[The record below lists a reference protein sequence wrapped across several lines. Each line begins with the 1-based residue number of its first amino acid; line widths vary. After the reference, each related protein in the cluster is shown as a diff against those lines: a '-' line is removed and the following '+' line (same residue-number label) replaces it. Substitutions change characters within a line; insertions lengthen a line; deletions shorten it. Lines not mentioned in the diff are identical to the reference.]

1 MKNFLLALIPHL
13 TTKAAV
19 TAAVC
24 VVSTAAVTATTT
36 GIIYSHKTAEYKDT
50 IERLEAQQEENSGV
64 AAGENKQAGS
74 GQATDT
80 AVRVVDGILEVWD
93 GSQWV
98 DYGSVDDVE
107 ASDPYRENDDRKE
120 ETERSVASKKLA
132 ELGLAINEKG
142 EIVAADPEAANTVVT
157 NNGITVLVGNNA
169 NAKNTNAATAATAAN
184 SGKGVAG
191 VRNNAADARGESN
204 TAVAGNTPEQVMA
217 AIQSGMKTGTP
228 AATQTISALPQST
241 SPSAG
246 VTNVSWTA
254 SPDPYGG
261 DDHDSGGNSGGGGGG
276 GSSYSSS
283 DSGGSS
289 GGGGGGGGES
299 SHEEHHEEH
308 HEESHEE
315 SHDDSSSSSDSGGSS
330 DSGSSSEGDGF
341 SEDYL

>member
-1 MKNFLLALIPHL
+1 MKNFLLALIPNL

-24 VVSTAAVTATTT
+24 VVSGAAVTATAT
-36 GIIYSHKTAEYKDT
+36 GVIYSHKTAEYRST
-50 IERLEAQQEENSGV
+50 IERLEAQQEEYAGT
-64 AAGENKQAGS
+64 AAGENGTGGP
-74 GQATDT
+74 GQGTDT

-93 GSQWV
+93 GTQWV

-132 ELGLAINEKG
+132 ELGLTINENG
-142 EIVAADPEAANTVVT
+142 EIVAADPETANTVIT
-157 NNGITVLVGNNA
+157 NNGVTVLVGNNA
-169 NAKNTNAATAATAAN
+169 KTANNNATAAVNNAKVAAG
-184 SGKGVAG
+184 SKG
-191 VRNNAADARGESN
+191 NAADAKGQSN
-204 TAVAGNTPEQVMA
+204 TAAAGSTPEQVMA
-217 AIQSGMKTGTP
+217 AIQSGMKTGTQ
-228 AATQTISALPQST
+228 AATQTISSLPQST

-261 DDHDSGGNSGGGGGG
+261 DSDGGGSSGGSGSSGGGG
-276 GSSYSSS
+276 GSSYSAPS
-283 DSGGSS
+283 DSGGGS
-289 GGGGGGGGES
+289 GGGGGGES